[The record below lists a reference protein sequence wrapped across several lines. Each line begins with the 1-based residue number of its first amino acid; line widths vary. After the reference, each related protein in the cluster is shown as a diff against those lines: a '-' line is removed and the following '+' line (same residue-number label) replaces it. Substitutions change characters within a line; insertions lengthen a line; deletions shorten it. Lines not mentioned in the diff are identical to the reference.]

1 MSDPGF
7 ASSKALARFRLLQP
21 YLEQDIPLALMAV
34 VCGIAECT
42 LHRLLAA
49 WRAHGIGGL
58 ELHGAVMPELRA
70 DLRSDQS
77 KVIKE
82 RRTGRKIT

>member
-21 YLEQDIPLALMAV
+21 YLEQDIPLALMAA

-42 LHRLLAA
+42 LHRWLAA

-58 ELHGAVMPELRA
+58 ERA
-70 DLRSDQS
+70 RRSDAG
-77 KVIKE
+77 VA
-82 RRTGRKIT
+82 RRLAFRSIEGN